1 MSKPVLT
8 IKHNVVAITLDRDLH
23 GNRGDVLIVPVEGD
37 AQPVVMPGTSFA
49 LSLLGRPLNGVN
61 TEKVTPV
68 KVKKPRGRPRK
79 RVTASTAIERASK
92 KPTWVS
98 KNLARGHLT
107 PRELK
112 YMQTISTYSEPISAL
127 ELSVLLSE
135 DYGIGGNF
143 QSNILRPLFGAGYLH
158 REKGI
163 TEIGNRNCWTY
174 RITALGQKVVADNGG
189 TT

>member
-23 GNRGDVLIVPVEGD
+23 GSRGDVLIVPVEGD

-68 KVKKPRGRPRK
+68 KVKKPIGRPRK
-79 RVTASTAIERASK
+79 K
-92 KPTWVS
+92 PDGGLPTWVS
-98 KNLARGHLT
+98 KNLARGELT
-107 PRELK
+107 PREMK
-112 YMQTISTYSEPISAL
+112 YLQTISTYSEPISAL

-143 QSNILRPLFGAGYLH
+143 QSNILRPLFGAGLLH
-158 REKGI
+158 REKGV
-163 TEIGNRNCWTY
+163 TELGNRNCWTY
-174 RITALGQKVVADNGG
+174 RITARGQKVVADNGG